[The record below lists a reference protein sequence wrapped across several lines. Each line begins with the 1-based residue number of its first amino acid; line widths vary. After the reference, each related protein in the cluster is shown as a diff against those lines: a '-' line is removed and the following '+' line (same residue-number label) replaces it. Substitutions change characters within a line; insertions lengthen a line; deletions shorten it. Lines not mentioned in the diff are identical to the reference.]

1 MRLNNTSKQKDISL
15 KPLVLSGREIRFNLR
30 QLDISV
36 KLPF

>member
-1 MRLNNTSKQKDISL
+1 MKLNKINKRKDISL
-15 KPLVLSGREIRFNLR
+15 KVLVLSGKKIRFNLR